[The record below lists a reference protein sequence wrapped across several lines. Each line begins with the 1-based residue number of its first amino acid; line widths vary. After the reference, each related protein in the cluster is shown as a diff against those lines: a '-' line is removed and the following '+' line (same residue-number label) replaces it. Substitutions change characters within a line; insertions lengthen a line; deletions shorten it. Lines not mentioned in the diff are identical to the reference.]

1 MNVTSRL
8 LLAGEVLGITL
19 LDHIIITQ
27 DSYFSFLEHGMLKK
41 SVGQERGALEGFPLD
56 GHLQTDRPQNDHTL
70 DDRSLRGEPQDGHPL
85 DAAIFE

>member
-1 MNVTSRL
+1 TV
-8 LLAGEVLGITL
+8 

-41 SVGQERGALEGFPLD
+41 SVGKERSPEEWQMQEEIPGG
-56 GHLQTDRPQNDHTL
+56 GHLQNDHSPNDYPQNDH
-70 DDRSLRGEPQDGHPL
+70 SQ